1 MHFRKPLRVLRQLW
15 SVFSRLPGGKWLFS
29 RILGTAVPYTGSLH
43 IDVEELREGYARA
56 SLKDTWRAR
65 NHLNSIHAMAIA
77 NLAEATTGLAL
88 NFTLGETKRAILTGF
103 DIQYL
108 RKARGRLTAECTL
121 GAELG
126 GELQGIVKDAG
137 GEVVAEVKATWKVGD
152 AS

>member
-1 MHFRKPLRVLRQLW
+1 M
-15 SVFSRLPGGKWLFS
+15 FS
-29 RILGTAVPYTGSLH
+29 RILGTAVSYTGSLH

-56 SLKDTWRAR
+56 SLQDTGRAR
-65 NHLNSIHAMAIA
+65 NHLKS
-77 NLAEATTGLAL
+77 TGLAL
-88 NFTLGETKRAILTGF
+88 NFTLGETNRAILTGF

-121 GAELG
+121 GADLG
-126 GELQGIVKDAG
+126 GEVQGIVRDAG